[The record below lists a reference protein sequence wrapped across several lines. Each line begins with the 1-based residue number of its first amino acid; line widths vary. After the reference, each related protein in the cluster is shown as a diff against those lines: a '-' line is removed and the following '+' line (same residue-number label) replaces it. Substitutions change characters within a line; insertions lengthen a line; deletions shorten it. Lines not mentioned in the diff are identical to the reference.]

1 MEIKEIQRKNK
12 PEKRKISIS
21 IRIAKKHSEFMKEKN
36 ISPTKLFIK
45 SLEELMKNKK

>member
-1 MEIKEIQRKNK
+1 MKIKDIQRDHK

-21 IRIAKKHSEFMKEKN
+21 IRINKKHSEFMKKNN

-45 SLEELMKNKK
+45 RLEELMKNK